1 MKKKNIFFVLLIC
14 FINSSCNKEE
24 HTDELQDK
32 DFYSDVTT
40 RASYLSCTI
49 TGEMNPYVSD
59 GYYTY
64 DLSIPIQKQSVGI
77 RISAVGGEAR
87 FKTNYQERFEST
99 WVTQI
104 PAGKNHFPIN
114 VLWTKAGSN
123 STLMVRPEK
132 STIELTADLRNI
144 NVKMK
149 PMPINAPSTFELG
162 DTITLWC
169 NYSINKDTGIKW
181 TYDKNLFAEVS
192 QSASVT
198 QSRFQI
204 NLKSKQAFKNSDV
217 GVEVHDFYINS
228 IGAKEYFMA
237 RKSNISFPNMGPQID
252 GYRNIEQYKEYI
264 YSINDSK
271 AHTFYWTGK
280 NIKIVSGQNSSTVTI
295 VPTQPGNASVKVSY
309 KYKNQTDNFTNELPL
324 SVSKT
329 SMQLIGPDVICDN
342 GTFSIKNFPTKA
354 TVDWIVGNDLY
365 SQLNQA
371 SPAITLNNLGTPG
384 GSSIYT
390 TLTAIVHT
398 KEYTVQF
405 SKPITFNVSGIQE
418 NDHDIIYG
426 YLSQSGGECGLNPI
440 PEGAHDFHWSVD
452 CDWEVDMQG
461 YYFTTFSSR
470 NSHEIERV
478 CVTVDFINACGTRT
492 YIYNYFDIGST
503 NSGTYS
509 TPKNSLSPK

>member
-1 MKKKNIFFVLLIC
+1 M
-14 FINSSCNKEE
+14 
-24 HTDELQDK
+24 
-32 DFYSDVTT
+32 
-40 RASYLSCTI
+40 
-49 TGEMNPYVSD
+49 
-59 GYYTY
+59 
-64 DLSIPIQKQSVGI
+64 
-77 RISAVGGEAR
+77 
-87 FKTNYQERFEST
+87 
-99 WVTQI
+99 
-104 PAGKNHFPIN
+104 
-114 VLWTKAGSN
+114 
-123 STLMVRPEK
+123 
-132 STIELTADLRNI
+132 
-144 NVKMK
+144 
-149 PMPINAPSTFELG
+149 
-162 DTITLWC
+162 
-169 NYSINKDTGIKW
+169 
-181 TYDKNLFAEVS
+181 
-192 QSASVT
+192 
-198 QSRFQI
+198 
-204 NLKSKQAFKNSDV
+204 
-217 GVEVHDFYINS
+217 
-228 IGAKEYFMA
+228 
-237 RKSNISFPNMGPQID
+237 
-252 GYRNIEQYKEYI
+252 
-264 YSINDSK
+264 
-271 AHTFYWTGK
+271 
-280 NIKIVSGQNSSTVTI
+280 
-295 VPTQPGNASVKVSY
+295 SY

-452 CDWEVDMQG
+452 CAWEVDMQG